1 MSWKPRDRQ
10 LLKAAVF
17 VLWPVLGAAGL
28 VLLAAV
34 MLVTWPLISFAR
46 LEEDEKGFALKL
58 FGGRV
63 R

>member
-1 MSWKPRDRQ
+1 MTWKPRDRQ

-17 VLWPVLGAAGL
+17 VLWPVLGGAGL
-28 VLLAAV
+28 VLLTLA
-34 MLVTWPLISFAR
+34 MLVTWPLIPFAR
-46 LEEDEKGFALKL
+46 LEEDEKGFELKL